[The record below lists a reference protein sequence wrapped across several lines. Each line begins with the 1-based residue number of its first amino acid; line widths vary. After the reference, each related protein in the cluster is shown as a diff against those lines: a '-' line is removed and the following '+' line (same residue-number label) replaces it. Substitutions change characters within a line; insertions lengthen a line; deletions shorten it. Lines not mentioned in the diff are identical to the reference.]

1 MLIYVGWLIYFRRYL
16 VSMSNKTGKV
26 TELGLLRD
34 KSEHVTA
41 PDGWDGISMD
51 FNYNRGGGYLYVVW
65 KTAKHE

>member
-1 MLIYVGWLIYFRRYL
+1 
-16 VSMSNKTGKV
+16 MSNKTGKV